1 MKKQLLG
8 LVALGLP
15 LHASVCRVDSCDTE
29 VTSKTYLAS
38 RQPFLS
44 DTPELVAGFRYDRIH
59 AKEDGSRG
67 ASQIVLF
74 GNKSL
79 NTDDLTRYF
88 MPFGKLEVPVSSAIA
103 DFSGNNNDLYLLA
116 ENFNIFTQ
124 NPNNFLSVIS
134 MAPQQSM
141 VGIGFYYRQSFY
153 RDTEKN
159 RGFWGSVS
167 FAGVRVKN
175 FLNFCEQV
183 VNNGGGVDTT
193 QNPNAVANMLQAV
206 NQPAWH
212 FGKISPVP
220 LTKTGVAD
228 MEVKIGYEWLDF
240 EPVHLESYAG
250 VLVPTG
256 NTPNG
261 KYLWEP
267 IVGQGHHAGLI
278 WGSAVGVQIWCNE
291 YHNRTL
297 RAEYAFHSQYLFQN
311 IECRSFDLKGKPWS
325 RYLPVYRNQ
334 QDAAY
339 ANYLLQQGNTN
350 LATTYST
357 PGINVFTQPVQV
369 TPRFLFNML
378 TAIVYS
384 DCGFQAEI
392 GYNFWARQSECVK
405 LACPWQQVVAIK
417 DNFGDGQTNPVRDI
431 TNNPLLNM
439 LALAQPFDEY
449 EANTILEEQLDL
461 VSAAQP
467 AGISNTLYGSL
478 TYRWDDRCFPL
489 LINAGASYEMSNSNN
504 SIVSR
509 WTAWGKFGVS
519 F

>member
-8 LVALGLP
+8 LVALLTMP
-15 LHASVCRVDSCDTE
+15 LAASVCRIDSCDAE
-29 VTSKTYLAS
+29 VTGKSYLVS

-44 DTPELVAGFRYDRIH
+44 HSPELVSGFRYDRPH
-59 AKEDGSRG
+59 AKEDGARG
-67 ASQIVLF
+67 ASQVVIF

-88 MPFGKLEVPVSSAIA
+88 MPFGKLELPVSGAIA
-103 DFSGNNNDLYLLA
+103 DFSGNNNDLFLLA
-116 ENFNIFTQ
+116 ENFNIFTK
-124 NPNNFLSVIS
+124 NDASFLSAIS
-134 MAPQQSM
+134 MAPEQSM
-141 VGIGFYYRQSFY
+141 MGVGFYYRQSFY

-167 FAGVRVKN
+167 FAAVRVKN
-175 FLNFCEQV
+175 FLKFCERV
-183 VNNGGGVDTT
+183 VNDGGGVDTT
-193 QNPNAVANMLQAV
+193 LNPNAVANMMEAV

-220 LTKTGVAD
+220 LTKTGLAD
-228 MEVKIGYEWLDF
+228 MEIKIGYEWLDF

-256 NTPNG
+256 NTPDG

-267 IVGQGHHAGLI
+267 IVGQGHHPGII
-278 WGSAVGVQIWCNE
+278 WGSSMGVQIWCNE

-297 RAEYAFHSQYLFQN
+297 RAEYAFHSQYLFQHTQ
-311 IECRSFDLKGKPWS
+311 CRSFDLKNKPWS
-325 RYLPVYRNQ
+325 RYMPVYRNKE
-334 QDAAY
+334 DAAF
-339 ANYLLQQGNTN
+339 AQSITTSNPA
-350 LATTYST
+350 LAGTYST
-357 PGINVFTQPVQV
+357 PGINVFTQPLEV
-369 TPRFLFNML
+369 TPRFSFNML
-378 TAIVYS
+378 TAIVFS
-384 DCGFQAEI
+384 DCGFQAEL

-417 DNFGDGQTNPVRDI
+417 DFSGEGQTNPVRDI
-431 TNNPLLNM
+431 TNNPLLNNSG
-439 LALAQPFDEY
+439 LKQPFDEFDK
-449 EANTILEEQLDL
+449 NTILEEQLDL

-467 AGISNTLYGSL
+467 AGISNTVYGAL

-504 SIVSR
+504 SIISR
-509 WTAWGKFGVS
+509 WAAWGKFGVS